1 MKTITDYISYS
12 ILRVLGYFVRTLD
25 HQEAHDFGAAIGRIG
40 MRLMKSRKRIALENL
55 AQALPELSADK
66 RERIAERVFEN
77 IGRTLTELARFPL
90 YSPEVIDEI
99 TTLRGT
105 EVFEA
110 VTTRGKGCLLITPH
124 FGNWELIGA
133 WPQSRGYPTSCLAGR
148 QTNLFIDEL
157 LNRLRR
163 SVGVNIIHTGSSAR
177 KVLSAL
183 RKGELVG
190 IVPDQHSAIGHAVVN
205 FFGRP
210 IAAHR
215 GPALFA
221 YRTDAVVVVAFLIR
235 KGAGEHEG
243 WFEEPIFVD
252 RSRPEEEE
260 VQRVT
265 QLYFS
270 RFEEVIRQY
279 PDMWMWTHRRW
290 KTVPGVDNSNS
301 ESESSSQSSAQLSA

>member
-1 MKTITDYISYS
+1 MKTITNYIAYT
-12 ILRVLGYFVRTLD
+12 ILRILGYFVRTLD
-25 HQEAHDFGAAIGRIG
+25 HQEAHDFGAAVGRFG
-40 MRLMKSRKRIALENL
+40 MRLMKSRQRIAVDNL
-55 AQALPELSADK
+55 AQAFPELSADEC
-66 RERIAERVFEN
+66 ERIAERVFEN
-77 IGRTLTELARFPL
+77 IGRTFTELARFPL

-105 EVFEA
+105 DVFKS
-110 VTTRGKGCLLITPH
+110 VTERGKGCLLITPH

-148 QTNLFIDEL
+148 QTNQFIDEL
-157 LNRLRR
+157 LNQLRR

-177 KVLSAL
+177 KVLGAL

-190 IVPDQHSAIGHAVVN
+190 IVPDQHSAIGHVVVN

-235 KGAGEHEG
+235 KDAGCHEG
-243 WFEEPIFVD
+243 WFEEPIYVD
-252 RSRPEEEE
+252 RSRSEEEE
-260 VQRVT
+260 VQRIT
-265 QLYFS
+265 QQYFS
-270 RFEEVIRQY
+270 RFEEIIREH

-290 KTVPGVDNSNS
+290 KPVPRSTDFAIEEDSKATDQDS
-301 ESESSSQSSAQLSA
+301 